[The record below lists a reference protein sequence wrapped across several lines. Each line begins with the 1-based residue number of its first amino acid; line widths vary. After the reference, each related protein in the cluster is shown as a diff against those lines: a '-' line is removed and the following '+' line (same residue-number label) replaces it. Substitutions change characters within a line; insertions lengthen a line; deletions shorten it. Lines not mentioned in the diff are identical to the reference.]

1 MDGPGGYY
9 AKWNKSDRERPIL
22 YDSMCM
28 WSLKNKTNEEI
39 IQNRNTVIDTEDKL
53 LVARGEGVGGGEK

>member
-1 MDGPGGYY
+1 
-9 AKWNKSDRERPIL
+9 
-22 YDSMCM
+22 MCM